1 VTVPPTKPPP
11 PQCPTCKGLGYIWV
25 EHSRYGLTP
34 ERKCPD
40 CNGSGSAPEQPKGDA
55 GP

>member
-1 VTVPPTKPPP
+1 VGTPPTKQPPP
-11 PQCPTCKGLGYIWV
+11 VCGTCKGLGYIWV

-40 CNGSGSAPEQPKGDA
+40 CDGSGSAPEKGEEQP
-55 GP
+55 